1 MNDDKLNSIFVFTG
15 SMIFMTGLRAGR
27 IYFTKSSF
35 VASFEIYKKKTL
47 KQRIWE
53 TGAYLPMFY
62 KIKLVILITT
72 ARGFLLLIN
81 IIRKIPNWG

>member
-35 VASFEIYKKKTL
+35 VASVEIYKKKT
-47 KQRIWE
+47 
-53 TGAYLPMFY
+53 
-62 KIKLVILITT
+62 
-72 ARGFLLLIN
+72 
-81 IIRKIPNWG
+81 

>member
-35 VASFEIYKKKTL
+35 VASVEIYKKKL
-47 KQRIWE
+47 RNKEFEKPGHICQ
-53 TGAYLPMFY
+53 Y
-62 KIKLVILITT
+62 IT
-72 ARGFLLLIN
+72 R
-81 IIRKIPNWG
+81 

>member
-35 VASFEIYKKKTL
+35 VASFEIYKKKNF
-47 KQRIWE
+47 E
-53 TGAYLPMFY
+53 TKNLRNRGIFANVLQD
-62 KIKLVILITT
+62 KIS
-72 ARGFLLLIN
+72 N
-81 IIRKIPNWG
+81 SNNNS